1 MTTRKPY
8 IRSMQGWWL
17 KNTFYK
23 KYMLR
28 ESTAIFVGIYALV
41 LLEGLMALASGA
53 DAWQHWLSS
62 MRTPQAV
69 LFHLVALAAAIYHTI
84 TWFAVAPK
92 VTPMIF
98 IGKQRVP
105 AVAITALQYAVAA
118 IVYLTLLW
126 VALSL

>member
-23 KYMLR
+23 KYMIR
-28 ESTAIFVGIYALV
+28 EATSIFAAIYALI
-41 LLEGLMALASGA
+41 LLEGLMALASSA
-53 DAWQHWLSS
+53 TAWNDWLAA
-62 MRTPQAV
+62 MRNPLV
-69 LFHLVALAAAIYHTI
+69 VVFHLLILAAAVYHTI

-92 VTPMIF
+92 VAPIIF
-98 IGKQRVP
+98 IGKQKVP
-105 AVAITALQYAVAA
+105 AVAITALQYAIAA
-118 IVYLTLLW
+118 ILYLTLLW

>member
-17 KNTFYK
+17 KHTFYK

-28 ESTAIFVGIYALV
+28 ESTAIFVAIYALV

-53 DAWQHWLSS
+53 DAWQHWLAA
-62 MRTPQAV
+62 MRTPLAV
-69 LFHLVALAAAIYHTI
+69 SFHLVALAAAIYHTI

-92 VTPMIF
+92 VAPMIF

-118 IVYLTLLW
+118 IVYITLLW